1 MGKQKENQQS
11 GIPRQERLSPKDLVP
26 RETWKEL
33 GGHSDGKIVKGAA
46 FAALVEVIFP
56 CQPTVGGK
64 MVLQTKH

>member
-1 MGKQKENQQS
+1 M
-11 GIPRQERLSPKDLVP
+11 P